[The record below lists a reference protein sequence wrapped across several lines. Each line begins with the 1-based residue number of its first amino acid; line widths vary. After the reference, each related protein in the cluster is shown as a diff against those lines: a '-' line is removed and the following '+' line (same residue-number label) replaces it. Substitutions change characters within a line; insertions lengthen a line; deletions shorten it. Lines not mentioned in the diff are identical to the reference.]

1 MNQRTTTPPPG
12 TRIALV
18 EDHVLFAESL
28 DIALTIQGHDVR
40 RIDLPEH
47 TRSVNT
53 LLPAILRANP
63 RIVLLDL
70 DLGTH
75 GNGVR
80 LIEPLARAGIAV
92 VVVTGNADHVLWG
105 ECMRNGARRVIP
117 KSTRL
122 NEIIATVRRICNGLP
137 VVKTEEREELLQLWH
152 AHRAT
157 THELRR
163 RLEQL
168 THREQVVLGELMLG
182 NQVREIAALSVVS
195 EATLRTQ
202 VKSILAKLG
211 VSSQLAAVAIAH
223 QAEWQPPRRRRRP
236 QPLRL
241 ARAQPVHVQ
250 RRDDRGMVGGDS
262 DLLVAHDVRSAG
274 EEEVHHALVL
284 DVLVAGSRSSWR
296 PRSTRPGCGGSS
308 CRHRPAPGRAG
319 RGPAPC

>member
-137 VVKTEEREELLQLWH
+137 VVEDRG
-152 AHRAT
+152 AR
-157 THELRR
+157 
-163 RLEQL
+163 
-168 THREQVVLGELMLG
+168 G
-182 NQVREIAALSVVS
+182 AAP
-195 EATLRTQ
+195 
-202 VKSILAKLG
+202 
-211 VSSQLAAVAIAH
+211 AVARAPGDH
-223 QAEWQPPRRRRRP
+223 
-236 QPLRL
+236 
-241 ARAQPVHVQ
+241 ARA
-250 RRDDRGMVGGDS
+250 
-262 DLLVAHDVRSAG
+262 A
-274 EEEVHHALVL
+274 
-284 DVLVAGSRSSWR
+284 SS
-296 PRSTRPGCGGSS
+296 PRAADPS
-308 CRHRPAPGRAG
+308 RAG
-319 RGPAPC
+319 RPR

>member
-1 MNQRTTTPPPG
+1 MSTPPAG

-28 DIALTIQGHDVR
+28 DIALSIQGHDVR
-40 RIDLPEH
+40 RIELPEH

-63 RIVLLDL
+63 RIALLDL
-70 DLGTH
+70 DLGDH

-105 ECMRNGARRVIP
+105 ECMRYGARRVIP

-122 NEIIATVRRICNGLP
+122 NEIIATVRRICNGLA

-152 AHRAT
+152 THRAT

-163 RLEQL
+163 RLERL

-182 NQVREIAALSVVS
+182 NQVREIAEISVVS

-202 VKSILAKLG
+202 VKAILAKLE
-211 VSSQLAAVAIAH
+211 VTSQLAAVAIAH
-223 QAEWQPPRRRRRP
+223 QA
-236 QPLRL
+236 
-241 ARAQPVHVQ
+241 
-250 RRDDRGMVGGDS
+250 D
-262 DLLVAHDVRSAG
+262 
-274 EEEVHHALVL
+274 
-284 DVLVAGSRSSWR
+284 WR
-296 PRSTRPGCGGSS
+296 PPGQT
-308 CRHRPAPGRAG
+308 AA
-319 RGPAPC
+319 

>member
-105 ECMRNGARRVIP
+105 ECMRNGARRVVP

-182 NQVREIAALSVVS
+182 NQVREIATRSVVS

-202 VKSILAKLG
+202 VKAILAKLG

-223 QAEWQPPRRRRRP
+223 QAEWQPP
-236 QPLRL
+236 
-241 ARAQPVHVQ
+241 ARQA
-250 RRDDRGMVGGDS
+250 
-262 DLLVAHDVRSAG
+262 A
-274 EEEVHHALVL
+274 
-284 DVLVAGSRSSWR
+284 
-296 PRSTRPGCGGSS
+296 
-308 CRHRPAPGRAG
+308 
-319 RGPAPC
+319 